1 MRHDTQIA
9 LIRRI
14 FAYLDSGT
22 TTMAPAVHRNPV
34 SDYTCARQH
43 RAEQEMLF
51 RRRPLVIGLSGDL
64 RNAGDYLTDDNGQ
77 TPLLVVRQADGG
89 LRAFV
94 NSCRHRGSRVADGRG
109 SLRGAFTCPF
119 HGWSYAADG
128 SVAGI
133 PGQVGFA
140 GEDRSCLGLLSVPVA
155 ERHGLIWCRPA
166 GDEEIEPDEL
176 LGGAAGDLSML
187 NVGGFHHHR
196 TERRRVRMNWKL
208 VVDTF
213 LETYHFPVLHRDS
226 VNSIFFP
233 NCGPFDGYGPNLRLI
248 GVRRTID
255 ALRGTPEGQWSL
267 LPHAT
272 IVYLLF
278 PNTVL
283 IYQAGHLELWRI
295 FPAQHLDAD
304 PVTESQFSISL
315 YAPEEPRSD
324 RAKAH
329 WDANLDLLLDVTMNE
344 DFANG
349 AATQSGFASNRL
361 SDLLFGRNEPA
372 LIHFHK
378 AVQTALNA

>member
-1 MRHDTQIA
+1 MRHDTQID

-14 FAYLDSGT
+14 FAYLDSGG

-43 RAEQEMLF
+43 DAEQEMLF
-51 RRRPLVIGLSGDL
+51 RRRPLVVGLSGDL
-64 RNAGDYLTDDNGQ
+64 RDAGDYLTDDS
-77 TPLLVVRQADGG
+77 TCAPLLVVRQADGSV
-89 LRAFV
+89 RAFV
-94 NSCRHRGSRVADGRG
+94 NSCRHRGSRVVDGRG
-109 SLRGAFTCPF
+109 TLRGAFTCRF

-128 SVAGI
+128 SIAGI
-133 PGQVGFA
+133 PGQAGFE
-140 GEDRSCLGLLSVPVA
+140 GEDRSCLGLLPIPVG
-155 ERHGLIWCRPA
+155 ESHGLIWVRPE
-166 GDEEIEPDEL
+166 GDDRIEPNDL
-176 LGGAAGDLSML
+176 LSGLADDLSGL
-187 NVGGFHHHR
+187 DIGGFHHHR
-196 TERRRVRMNWKL
+196 TEHQIVRMNWKL

-213 LETYHFPVLHRDS
+213 LETYHFPVLHRQS

-233 NCGPFDGYGPNLRLI
+233 NCGPFDAYGQNLRLI
-248 GVRRTID
+248 GVRRTIE
-255 ALRGTPEGQWSL
+255 ALRGVPEDQWSL

-295 FPAQHLDAD
+295 FPARHPGAD
-304 PVTESQFSISL
+304 PVNESHFSVSL
-315 YAPEEPRSD
+315 YAPKKPNTEK
-324 RAKAH
+324 AKAH

-349 AATQSGFASNRL
+349 AATQSGFAAHHL
-361 SDLLFGRNEPA
+361 TELLFGRNEPA

-378 AVQTALNA
+378 TVQAALQV